1 MKLRKVIGALAKYI
15 PFVSLL
21 FIYTMSLY
29 RGATTIT
36 DEMERGILIWT
47 DALMLSVIIGGI
59 CNLLVMDRFSQLVTG
74 KTPNIVNDF
83 VEQDS
88 KEFSVSYNGLIVGAF
103 LKTGLVILVILYV
116 ITEIRLFLICCT
128 ILAVIFVLGTAINIF
143 AAYLQAKREAENTVL
158 SKLLDPVVLP
168 TVISMILVL
177 LTSQKTIG
185 FVHQNLY
192 APQNTVF
199 LILTLIAILCY
210 VLAIAFCHFSNIYCL
225 IAFMFEKDNSKR
237 IQTKIDVV
245 QEKNAKREDALRQV
259 TEYVDEKAEQVGF
272 FKKCVLAF
280 GFFYAHTK
288 VYFQGRYYAM
298 SYLLSFVSLRLT
310 KRLSGLLEAERI
322 KNNGIRFCEVSA
334 VLELLLLDMLLFIY
348 LGSEDPCSRFFELL
362 STVIIIPILL
372 SSLANLE
379 TNKHK
384 NE

>member
-1 MKLRKVIGALAKYI
+1 MQLRKVIGALAKYI

-103 LKTGLVILVILYV
+103 LNTALVILVILYV

-177 LTSQKTIG
+177 LTSQKTVG
-185 FVHQNLY
+185 LVHQNLY

-199 LILTLIAILCY
+199 LILILIAILCY

-280 GFFYAHTK
+280 GFFYAHIK

>member
-177 LTSQKTIG
+177 LTNQKTVG
-185 FVHQNLY
+185 LVHQNLY

-199 LILTLIAILCY
+199 LILILIAILCY

-237 IQTKIDVV
+237 IQTKIDAV
-245 QEKNAKREDALRQV
+245 QGKNAKREDALRQV

-280 GFFYAHTK
+280 GFFYAHIK

-334 VLELLLLDMLLFIY
+334 VLEMLLLDMLLFIY

-384 NE
+384 KE

>member
-1 MKLRKVIGALAKYI
+1 MQLRKVIGALAKYI

-103 LKTGLVILVILYV
+103 LNTALVILVILYV

-143 AAYLQAKREAENTVL
+143 AAYLQTKKEAENTVL

-199 LILTLIAILCY
+199 LILILIAILCY

-280 GFFYAHTK
+280 GFFYAHIK

-372 SSLANLE
+372 SSLANLK

-384 NE
+384 KE